1 MKKLLSAILAVM
13 MVLSLAA
20 CTKPV
25 DPEPKPAEEGK
36 VFNLWTWNDEFW
48 GFLVK
53 YYADEKVD
61 DFTVKKGDVT
71 IKRTTY
77 VSDNMAYQDALDA
90 ALLAQETAAAD
101 DKVDMFLA
109 EADYI
114 IKYVDSSATM
124 DVKSIGVTDFS
135 NTYKYTVQAATDSK
149 GVVKGVS
156 FQCCPSALIYR
167 RSIAKAVLGTDDPT
181 EVQSK
186 LDSWAKFDAVAAD
199 AKAAGYY
206 MIATPMDTY
215 RVFSNNVSGAW
226 VEGGKL
232 NFDARINEWMD
243 HAEKYVAEGYAA
255 NASGVWD
262 AEKTNEMFAT
272 GKSMCFFGPAWYFNF
287 CMGNAQDPEKGC
299 FGDWAICKGPEAHF
313 WGGTWM
319 LAASG
324 TDNPTM
330 VADIMNTFINNA
342 DVCEK
347 LVRNEAQFSNNQII
361 NNKLAADTTYGND
374 FLGGQN
380 DVTVFAE
387 LAKDIRFE
395 HITPYDQGCNEGLQK
410 YFQEFLK
417 GEVTKDTAIANFKDY
432 IKTAYPSITVE

>member
-1 MKKLLSAILAVM
+1 MKKLLSAILAVLM
-13 MVLSLAA
+13 IVSLAA
-20 CTKPV
+20 CTKPA
-25 DPEPKPAEEGK
+25 EPDKPAEEGK

-90 ALLAQETAAAD
+90 ALLAQSTAAAD

-114 IKYVDSSATM
+114 IKYTNSDVTA
-124 DVKSIGVTDFS
+124 DVKAMGVTDFS
-135 NTYKYTVQAATDSK
+135 NTYQYTVQAASDAN

-215 RVFSNNVSGAW
+215 RVFSNNVSSAW

-232 NFDARINEWMD
+232 NFDARISEWMD

-361 NNKLAADTTYGND
+361 NNKLAADTSYGND

-432 IKTAYPSITVE
+432 IKTAYPSVTVE

>member
-1 MKKLLSAILAVM
+1 M
-13 MVLSLAA
+13 
-20 CTKPV
+20 
-25 DPEPKPAEEGK
+25 
-36 VFNLWTWNDEFW
+36 
-48 GFLVK
+48 
-53 YYADEKVD
+53 
-61 DFTVKKGDVT
+61 
-71 IKRTTY
+71 
-77 VSDNMAYQDALDA
+77 
-90 ALLAQETAAAD
+90 
-101 DKVDMFLA
+101 
-109 EADYI
+109 
-114 IKYVDSSATM
+114 
-124 DVKSIGVTDFS
+124 GVTDFS
-135 NTYKYTVQAATDSK
+135 NTYQYTVQAASDAN

-215 RVFSNNVSGAW
+215 RVFSNNVSSAW

-361 NNKLAADTTYGND
+361 NNKLAADTSYGND

-417 GEVTKDTAIANFKDY
+417 GEVTKDTPCPACP
-432 IKTAYPSITVE
+432 PSSCST

>member
-1 MKKLLSAILAVM
+1 MKKLLSAILAVLM
-13 MVLSLAA
+13 IVSLAA
-20 CTKPV
+20 CTKPA
-25 DPEPKPAEEGK
+25 EPDKPAEEGK

-90 ALLAQETAAAD
+90 ALLAQSTAAAD

-114 IKYVDSSATM
+114 IKYTNSDATA
-124 DVKSIGVTDFS
+124 DVKAMGVTDFS
-135 NTYKYTVQAATDSK
+135 NTYQYTVQAASDAN

-167 RSIAKAVLGTDDPT
+167 RSIDKAVLGTDDPT

-347 LVRNEAQFSNNQII
+347 LVRNEAQFSNNQVI
-361 NNKLAADTTYGND
+361 NNKLAADTSYGND

>member
-25 DPEPKPAEEGK
+25 DPTPKPAEEGK

-167 RSIAKAVLGTDDPT
+167 RSIAKEVLGTDDPT
-181 EVQSK
+181 AVQEALS
-186 LDSWAKFDAVAAD
+186 SWDKFDAVAET
-199 AKAAGYY
+199 AK
-206 MIATPMDTY
+206 
-215 RVFSNNVSGAW
+215 V
-226 VEGGKL
+226 K
-232 NFDARINEWMD
+232 
-243 HAEKYVAEGYAA
+243 
-255 NASGVWD
+255 
-262 AEKTNEMFAT
+262 
-272 GKSMCFFGPAWYFNF
+272 
-287 CMGNAQDPEKGC
+287 
-299 FGDWAICKGPEAHF
+299 AI
-313 WGGTWM
+313 T
-319 LAASG
+319 
-324 TDNPTM
+324 
-330 VADIMNTFINNA
+330 
-342 DVCEK
+342 
-347 LVRNEAQFSNNQII
+347 
-361 NNKLAADTTYGND
+361 
-374 FLGGQN
+374 
-380 DVTVFAE
+380 
-387 LAKDIRFE
+387 
-395 HITPYDQGCNEGLQK
+395 
-410 YFQEFLK
+410 
-417 GEVTKDTAIANFKDY
+417 
-432 IKTAYPSITVE
+432 